1 MSFRSKQLSDT
12 GREVDSFGVERLNL
26 FIDLTV
32 KVSLPSIR
40 LVIVLGCPVKF
51 SPHSHYSLCR
61 QTTFALCKQTSAR
74 EERHCLCLPTH
85 FSVHRKNWKACFTS
99 VGCSTERRP
108 LIKPKI
114 KHINIYSWNYCYIV
128 EIKQPSSIHYKRHS
142 RQYGCHFKSKLSW

>member
-85 FSVHRKNWKACFTS
+85 FSVHRKNWKVYSTSMGFSIERKARVIAQALPVFGIKFTS
-99 VGCSTERRP
+99 TFTFTPV
-108 LIKPKI
+108 IKPKN
-114 KHINIYSWNYCYIV
+114 KHNNMYS
-128 EIKQPSSIHYKRHS
+128 
-142 RQYGCHFKSKLSW
+142 